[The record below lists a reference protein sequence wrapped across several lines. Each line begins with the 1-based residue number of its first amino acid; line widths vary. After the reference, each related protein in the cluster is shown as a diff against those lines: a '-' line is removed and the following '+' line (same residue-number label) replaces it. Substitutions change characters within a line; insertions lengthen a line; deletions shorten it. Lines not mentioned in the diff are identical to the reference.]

1 MLSVLSAPWPRQ
13 GLRPDNSGHAMDSMG
28 PQVLIMR
35 LRPSVFPLSLPDV
48 ELKQKHNMTIVP
60 SFIG

>member
-1 MLSVLSAPWPRQ
+1 MLSVLSAPWSRQ
-13 GLRPDNSGHAMDSMG
+13 VLRPDNGGHAMVAMG
-28 PQVLIMR
+28 LQVLIMR
-35 LRPSVFPLSLPDV
+35 LRPTVFPLSLPDV